1 MRMPCILQ
9 RVGGSTW
16 ETLENVILSV
26 KSLVMYYCNFSC
38 LFLLSFKQF
47 HLYATHIWTPDHHLE
62 IFFCTLKCPQ
72 RRTVHTVVEWYC
84 ICTHNVLIL
93 QAAGQSEP
101 PPPHTHTQ
109 ASLRMQHYAEDHVV
123 NSPRCRIDGCLRRTA
138 WMTHITE
145 GGMKMGSIPRKHFM
159 ASYQTKSE
167 PE

>member
-93 QAAGQSEP
+93 QATGQSEP
-101 PPPHTHTQ
+101 PPPHTHTSKPKN
-109 ASLRMQHYAEDHVV
+109 AALCWRSCGKLTEVPHWRLFEENSLND
-123 NSPRCRIDGCLRRTA
+123 
-138 WMTHITE
+138 THHRGWNENGFHST
-145 GGMKMGSIPRKHFM
+145 
-159 ASYQTKSE
+159 
-167 PE
+167 